1 MAYDYSLVKFVPDAA
16 RGEVVNLGAI
26 AGSDETGDWE
36 FRAISNFVR
45 ARALDDK
52 NALPGALAFI
62 SEIEDRIAS
71 LEMLTPA
78 AAPMSSNLLAR
89 WSFEMRNIVQFSM
102 PAPLVAASAAEALD
116 LVFDQ
121 LIVDPGR
128 REFRF
133 EKKHRAISST
143 VAAYRRTGVPDEAIV
158 RKILVRADRFTDS
171 FDLGVAN
178 GRLIQVVK
186 CWSFQLPAQAEL
198 AEQVKAWAWLVERVR
213 DAGAIA
219 SVGDRTYEM
228 PRGESDI
235 SVVYIPPADQQEPPA
250 FTEALAAFETLG
262 VEAVEAERAVTV
274 ARRAA
279 EHFRSTSTSRSLW

>member
-1 MAYDYSLVKFVPDAA
+1 MAYDYSIVRFVPDAA
-16 RGEVVNLGAI
+16 RGEAVNLGAV
-26 AGSDETGDWE
+26 AGSDESGDWE

-45 ARALDDK
+45 ARALDDR

-78 AAPMSSNLLAR
+78 EAPMSAELLVSWA
-89 WSFEMRNIVQFSM
+89 SEMRNIVQFSA
-102 PAPLVAASAAEALD
+102 PAPVVAASAAEALD

-143 VAAYRRTGVPDEAIV
+143 LAAYRTVGLPDEAIV
-158 RKILVRADRFTDS
+158 KRVAVRADHFADS

-178 GRLIQVVK
+178 GRLLQLVK
-186 CWSFQLPAQAEL
+186 CWSFQLPAQVEL

-213 DAGAIA
+213 ESGGIA
-219 SVGDRTYEM
+219 TTNDRTYEF
-228 PRGESDI
+228 PRDGADL
-235 SVVYIPPADQQEPPA
+235 SVVYVPPTAEQQSPA
-250 FTEALAAFETLG
+250 FAEALAAFDTLG
-262 VEAVEAERAVTV
+262 VEAVEADQAVTV

-279 EHFRSTSTSRSLW
+279 ERFGSTSVTRSLW